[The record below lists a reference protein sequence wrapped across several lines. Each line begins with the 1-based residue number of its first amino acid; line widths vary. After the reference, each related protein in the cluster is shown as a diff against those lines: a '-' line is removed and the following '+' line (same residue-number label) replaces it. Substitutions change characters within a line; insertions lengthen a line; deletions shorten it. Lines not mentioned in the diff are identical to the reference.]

1 MLSHLPPFKQGD
13 ESHGRTLLNKRRNEL
28 GTIHTSE
35 LDRSEIGLSPK
46 RSECERSNAE
56 IDPRSI

>member
-46 RSECERSNAE
+46 RSECERSNAN
-56 IDPRSI
+56 